1 LKELLLAGIL
11 TAALVMFS
19 IEMLLGYTLTVVNT
33 AGESLQE
40 LMRTISNMTTINY
53 TMINDLNN
61 KLLYLVNESNK
72 LIDNAKLVD
81 NNTLVVY
88 VSGVPVAID
97 TSQLKILCKT
107 LYELNRTMAENLAIC
122 SLLASQ
128 ITESQQP

>member
-1 LKELLLAGIL
+1 MKELLLAGIL